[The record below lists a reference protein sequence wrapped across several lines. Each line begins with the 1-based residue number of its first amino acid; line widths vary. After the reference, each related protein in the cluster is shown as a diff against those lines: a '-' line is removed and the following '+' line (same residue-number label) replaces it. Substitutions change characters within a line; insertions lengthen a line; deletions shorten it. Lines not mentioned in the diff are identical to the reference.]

1 MLEVVETPVEP
12 ADGKVAAPP
21 LRPPK
26 AVLAMPFGKG
36 VVVTKTF
43 FSLWCAAARYGRD
56 QLRFIKQERTL
67 VDEARNRLVRHYRDE
82 HPDAEYVI
90 MGDDDLI
97 YPFGNWT
104 SFNAEGKVAL
114 PQRYGALNFF
124 DRLLSHPPSV
134 DIVGGAY
141 FDRKL
146 GGQLQCAW
154 GVGSH
159 EKRGFNTDFK
169 NGKIRGLIEMPW
181 VATGAMRIHRS
192 VFDRI
197 EAAMDRFPEIKP
209 PANSTAP
216 IGFFVKD
223 RTGVGEDVAFC
234 ARAREVGCKVFL
246 DADLRCLHKSEDVY
260 Y

>member
-1 MLEVVETPVEP
+1 MVAVEPPVEP
-12 ADGKVAAPP
+12 AVQHVAAPP

-67 VDEARNRLVRHYRDE
+67 PDEGRSRLVREFREDF
-82 HPDAEYVI
+82 PDCEYII
-90 MGDDDLI
+90 MADDDML

-104 SFNAEGKVAL
+104 KFNAEGHVAL
-114 PQRYGALNFF
+114 HQRYGSLNFF
-124 DRLLSHPPSV
+124 DRLLSHPARF
-134 DIVGGAY
+134 DIIGGAY

-146 GGQLQCAW
+146 GGQLQCAF
-154 GVGSH
+154 GVGTH
-159 EKRGFNTDFK
+159 EKPHFNTEFK
-169 NGKIRGLIEMPW
+169 AGKIRGIIEMPW
-181 VATGAMRIHRS
+181 VATGAIRIHRS

-197 EAAMDRFPEIKP
+197 EAEISKFPEIMPRPGSK
-209 PANSTAP
+209 AP
-216 IGFFVKD
+216 LGFFVKNKA
-223 RTGVGEDVAFC
+223 GEGEDLSFC
-234 ARAREVGCKVFL
+234 ARAKSVGCRIFL